1 MLIQKILIAF
11 RLLSLSRCSRLCAW
25 ACGHLGTLFGCLV
38 VGASSTVALLTR
50 RHEVVERVAATSVNL
65 NQMISFGCLSFLA
78 PVAPGFV
85 GKDGTPVFVV
95 LACLT
100 WASVFRGHGVLL
112 PRFAWPS
119 ALAALGC
126 YRRASSNLT
135 VRQATRF
142 VFGMSVVC
150 VSRASVSGR
159 SSPGL
164 QTRPLVKHGS
174 HLPRNRSVCMG

>member
-1 MLIQKILIAF
+1 MICLGGLPAF
-11 RLLSLSRCSRLCAW
+11 
-25 ACGHLGTLFGCLV
+25 
-38 VGASSTVALLTR
+38 
-50 RHEVVERVAATSVNL
+50 
-65 NQMISFGCLSFLA
+65 A

-85 GKDGTPVFVV
+85 GQDDGPVFVV

-100 WASVFRGHGVLL
+100 WASVLRGHGVLL

-150 VSRASVSGR
+150 VQYVLGQSA
-159 SSPGL
+159 PGL
-164 QTRPLVKHGS
+164 HPDR
-174 HLPRNRSVCMG
+174 